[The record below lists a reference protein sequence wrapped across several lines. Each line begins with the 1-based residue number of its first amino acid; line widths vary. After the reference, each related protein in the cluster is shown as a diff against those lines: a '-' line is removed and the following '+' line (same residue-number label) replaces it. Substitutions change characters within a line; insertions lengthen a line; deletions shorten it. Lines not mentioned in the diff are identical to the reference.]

1 MSAHG
6 FPVSI
11 AGVAKAYEDFLDVL
25 IVDDADSAAA
35 GELRKS
41 GLRVHCTSTI
51 MKTLKD
57 RTELARITL
66 AATNEDSLSASN
78 GANS

>member
-25 IVDDADSAAA
+25 IVDNADRGAAA
-35 GELRKS
+35 ELRKS
-41 GLRVHCTSTI
+41 GLRVHCTSTV
-51 MKTLKD
+51 MKTMEG
-57 RTELARITL
+57 RAELARVTL
-66 AATNEDSLSASN
+66 AAANDSLSASN